1 MTFRIPRGKHRARPL
16 RFGIWW
22 KRPVFIWN
30 VLFEESCRYDLKTDD
45 QFDTNKLIGVGYLR
59 GWYRPDGVPWWKL
72 WKYRVKDSARFGW
85 RYWTDMDKIE
95 LSAYCYIGGRRMIE
109 HLGFVEIGE
118 PYRLQLS
125 ITKKTYVFDVYDPE
139 QDKAV
144 GASSIPH
151 LHTKKLQYRLG
162 VYFGGQS
169 RAQHTMRIQIH
180 NYGIR

>member
-16 RFGIWW
+16 RLGIWW

-45 QFDTNKLIGVGYLR
+45 QFDTNKLIGVGYLP
-59 GWYRPDGVPWWKL
+59 GHHT
-72 WKYRVKDSARFGW
+72 DSARFGW
-85 RYWTDMDKIE
+85 RYWQDMGKIE
-95 LSAYCYIGGRRMIE
+95 LSAYCYIGGQRMIQ

-118 PYRLQLS
+118 PYRFQLS
-125 ITKKTYVFDVYDPE
+125 ITIKAYLFDVYDPE

-144 GASSIPH
+144 GGCNIPH

-162 VYFGGQS
+162 CYFGGQS
-169 RAQHTMRIQIH
+169 RAPHTMRIQIH
-180 NYGIR
+180 NL